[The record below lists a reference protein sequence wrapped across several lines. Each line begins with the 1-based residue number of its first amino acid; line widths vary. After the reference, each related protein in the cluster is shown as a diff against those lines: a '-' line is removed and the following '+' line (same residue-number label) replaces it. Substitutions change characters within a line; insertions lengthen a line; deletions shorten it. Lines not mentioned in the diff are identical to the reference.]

1 MRFYRLLPD
10 DVRVELV
17 AAWKKDN
24 ITAPVRAFLD
34 LADAKAPM
42 IRKKAEIR

>member
-1 MRFYRLLPD
+1 LLSD

-17 AAWKKDN
+17 AAWKRDK

-34 LADAKAPM
+34 LIDAEAPM